1 MRVKE
6 NFKLIKRVFNPFV
19 VSSGGSS
26 GLSSTTID
34 INSSEIYANALMTL
48 ICTTQSMYINVT
60 SNALSTSG
68 LLLNEDD
75 AIDFK
80 LSTSLWMSAPSTL
93 AMAQAII
100 WE

>member
-1 MRVKE
+1 MWIRD
-6 NFKLIKRVFNPFV
+6 NFKSIKRIFTPFV
-19 VSSGGSS
+19 VSSAGSS

-34 INSSEIYANALMTL
+34 INSSEIFANSLCTL
-48 ICTTQSMYINVT
+48 VCTTQSMYINVT

-80 LSTSLWMSAPSTL
+80 LSTGLWMSAPSTL
-93 AMAQAII
+93 AMAQMII